1 MKGEAA
7 IEIIDHFESLC
18 NINVSRY
25 QVSKSLYILY
35 ILYIRQQM
43 AVEEGTYICYP
54 GYFNTYVSE

>member
-43 AVEEGTYICYP
+43 AVEG
-54 GYFNTYVSE
+54 GYLYMLSGLL